1 MKIHYVLSAYPN
13 SLEVLTLRELRV
25 LKERDQDIYVTSL
38 RRGIPSDLCVEPSRL
53 YMPDGNIIKL
63 IWSTIKA
70 LFTGKSVFLSASHW
84 AIMFH
89 LVGKKNVF
97 KILGS
102 GFLIDNLNEQ
112 YGDVSDH
119 HFHSHHLFL
128 TTYVTYQIA
137 RIRKTTYSLTLQTL
151 SNLYTARFLKKLLR
165 DSSFLRTT
173 SSELKPH
180 FNLLIN
186 NPEKF
191 HLITN
196 GVNTNRLLSPEEK
209 NNKELNLVAV
219 GSLLDKKG
227 FDILIEGCRLLK
239 TYRLPFKCTIIGEGR
254 ERGFLESLIRAYDL
268 EDEIQLVGSLH
279 NQEVLRLMEQSDT
292 LICPSRSPKRSTR
305 DGLPTVILEAMSL
318 SVPVI
323 ATKFGGITDVVIHGE
338 TGLLIPEEDYKA
350 LAAAVISLYFN
361 KELRQ
366 KVTKNAWMLVQS
378 ECDIIE
384 NVTRLELLFK
394 QADQPK
400 N

>member
-25 LKERDQDIYVTSL
+25 LKERGQDIYVTSL

-53 YMPDGNIIKL
+53 YMPDSNVLKL
-63 IWSTIKA
+63 LWSTFKA
-70 LFTGKSVFLSASHW
+70 ILKGKSVFLSASHW
-84 AIMFH
+84 AIM
-89 LVGKKNVF
+89 LNLIGKKNPL

-102 GFLIDNLNEQ
+102 GFLIDNLIDQ
-112 YGDVSDH
+112 YGDLSDH

-137 RIRKTTYSLTLQTL
+137 RIRNTTYSLTLQTL
-151 SNLYTARFLKKLLR
+151 SHLYTSRFLKKLLR

-180 FNLLIN
+180 FDLLIN

-196 GVNTNRLLSPEEK
+196 GVNTSRLLSPEEK
-209 NNKELNLVAV
+209 NQKELNLIAV

-239 TYRLPFKCTIIGEGR
+239 TYRIPFKCSIVGEGK
-254 ERGFLESLIRAYDL
+254 ERGFLESLIRAYQL
-268 EDEIQLVGSLH
+268 ENEVILTGALH
-279 NQEVLRLMEQSDT
+279 NREVLDLMGKSDM

-323 ATKFGGITDVVIHGE
+323 ATRFGGIPDVVIHEE
-338 TGLLIPEEDYKA
+338 TGLLIPEENYKA
-350 LAAAVISLYFN
+350 LTAAVVSLYFN

-366 KVTKNAWMLVQS
+366 KVTENAFQLVQS
-378 ECDIIE
+378 ECDLIE
-384 NVTRLELLFK
+384 NVARLELLFK